1 MPGKLRS
8 VKADV
13 DAGRVANN
21 GLETSYGTRC
31 GLCRYLLGPIFEFGE
46 YVSGF
51 QMCENAAC
59 SRLSIVQFATGPKRS
74 MGHVLGAGN
83 FFFLIRGRPAAH
95 GHGGRAS
102 GILSIPA
109 KQVSRGAHRVGTIHV
124 QAPTPHAPPLQAFLA
139 EICWKR
145 RRMRCRRLH
154 VSSTDPRRPP
164 GDLFGRD

>member
-1 MPGKLRS
+1 MPLGPVYAWQIAS

-74 MGHVLGAGN
+74 MGHVPGAEKD
-83 FFFLIRGRPAAH
+83 FFLIRGRGCPAVY
-95 GHGGRAS
+95 GGRTS
-102 GILSIPA
+102 GNLSIPGPE
-109 KQVSRGAHRVGTIHV
+109 VSPGAPRVDTIH
-124 QAPTPHAPPLQAFLA
+124 
-139 EICWKR
+139 
-145 RRMRCRRLH
+145 
-154 VSSTDPRRPP
+154 
-164 GDLFGRD
+164 G

>member
-59 SRLSIVQFATGPKRS
+59 SRLSIVQFANGPKIPI
-74 MGHVLGAGN
+74 GHVLGAEKIN
-83 FFFLIRGRPAAH
+83 IFN
-95 GHGGRAS
+95 
-102 GILSIPA
+102 
-109 KQVSRGAHRVGTIHV
+109 SRY
-124 QAPTPHAPPLQAFLA
+124 
-139 EICWKR
+139 
-145 RRMRCRRLH
+145 
-154 VSSTDPRRPP
+154 
-164 GDLFGRD
+164 